1 MIRFYNKHSEQCLH
15 VMVVFLCVFQKAI
28 HTNNVHKV
36 TMTSTIA
43 ICCVGLM
50 YTNPLVTVADVA
62 R

>member
-1 MIRFYNKHSEQCLH
+1 MIPCYNKHSEQCFTCDGFF
-15 VMVVFLCVFQKAI
+15 VCVFQKAI